1 MNVIDVLTAPWAIM
15 PSKLLTIQEVYETH
29 SKREKIDIA
38 SIEAK
43 LGRQLDNA
51 HQDGYI
57 NNGGVAVIKIDG
69 VIGKKFN
76 MMSQISGGA
85 STQMIERDIKDA
97 LSDDQIDS
105 ILLHID
111 SPGGTVDGTQTLAN
125 FVKIAGD
132 KKPVVAFADG
142 VMASAAYWI
151 GSSANEIVASE
162 GTTQIGSIGVV
173 TTHKDLSKANEQSG
187 VKVTEISA
195 GKYKRMASQYAPLSK
210 DGKALLQDQVDQLY
224 TIFVDAVAENRG
236 TDTETVLEDMAD
248 GRVFLAEDAMNR
260 GMIDHIATFETTILN
275 MQTGVWPM
283 AIKKAEA
290 QPDQPAA
297 DVKQEVI
304 TMDINAIKEQY
315 PNIVAELQA
324 DGAKAERE
332 RIASCE
338 AVSMPGFESIV
349 NSMKLDGKSTGAD
362 VAIAIIGE
370 QKKQQASHA
379 KAFIDNAPAPV
390 AHAAVDP
397 VKADSTIDDKNLP
410 IEDRAKAKWDSTPEI
425 RHEYASFKGFL
436 AVMKKEESGKLRI
449 SGTQH

>member
-1 MNVIDVLTAPWAIM
+1 MNVIDVITAPWAIM
-15 PSKLLTIQEVYETH
+15 PDKLLAIQEVYASH
-29 SKREKIDIA
+29 ANGEKIDIA

-43 LGRQLDNA
+43 LGKPLSRSDQ
-51 HQDGYI
+51 GYQ
-57 NNGGVAVIKIDG
+57 NVGGVAVIPIDG

-85 STQMIERDIKDA
+85 STQLIERDIKAA
-97 LSDDQIDS
+97 LSDAEVDS

-125 FVKIAGD
+125 IVSMAKGI
-132 KKPVVAFADG
+132 KPTMAFADG
-142 VMASAAYWI
+142 MMASAAYWI
-151 GSSANEIVASE
+151 GSSASEIVAAE
-162 GTTQIGSIGVV
+162 DTTQIGSIGVV
-173 TTHKDLSKANEQSG
+173 TSHTDLSKAQEKAG
-187 VKVTEISA
+187 IKKTDIVA
-195 GKYKRMASQYAPLSK
+195 GKFKRIASQNAPLSE
-210 DGKALLQDQVDQLY
+210 DALAYRQAEVDQIY
-224 TIFVDAVAENRG
+224 TIFVGAVAENRG
-236 TDTETVLEDMAD
+236 VETETVLEDMAD
-248 GRVFLAEDAMNR
+248 GRVFLANDAKDR
-260 GMIDHIATFETTILN
+260 GMIDHIATLETTILN

-283 AIKKAEA
+283 AIKKAEV

-304 TMDINAIKEQY
+304 TMDINTIKEQF
-315 PNIVAELQA
+315 PAIVAELQA

-338 AVSMPGFESIV
+338 SVSMPGFEAIV

-362 VAIAIIGE
+362 VAMAIIAE

-379 KAFIDNAPAPV
+379 KAFVDNAPAVIASAPV
-390 AHAAVDP
+390 TGFEVSAQDN
-397 VKADSTIDDKNLP
+397 KDLP
-410 IEDRAKAKWDSTPEI
+410 IEERAKAKWDATPAL
-425 RHEYASFKGFL
+425 RNEYASFKGFL